1 MKFILGT
8 KAGMT
13 QIFDEQGVCTAV
25 TILKVE
31 TAKVSQVKT
40 TETDGYVAIQI
51 ASGSQKDHRLSK
63 AEKGHFGTGAKAV
76 KEFRPKRGAEATVTA
91 LEKGATLDAAVFAA
105 GDTVEVS
112 AVSKG
117 KGFQG
122 VVKRHNFGGGRRT
135 HGQKHSE
142 REPGSIGSTGFM
154 RVIKGTRMAGRMGS
168 DTVTVK
174 NLKVVAV
181 NPAENILL
189 VSGAVPGRK
198 GTLVEVRGI

>member
-13 QIFDEQGVCTAV
+13 QVFDQDGVCHAA

-31 TAKVSQVKT
+31 AATVSQVKT
-40 TETDGYVAIQI
+40 LEKDGYHALQI
-51 ASGSQKDHRLSK
+51 ASGTQKDHRLSK
-63 AEKGHFGTGAKAV
+63 AEKGHFGTGAKLV
-76 KEFRPKRGAEATVTA
+76 KEFRPKAGEAVA
-91 LEKGATLDAAVFAA
+91 LEKGAAIDASVFAP
-105 GDTVEVS
+105 GDVVAVS

-168 DTVTVK
+168 DLVTVK
-174 NLKVVAV
+174 NLKVLQV
-181 NPAENILL
+181 NPAQNILL
-189 VSGAVPGRK
+189 VGGAVPGRK